1 MTLLSVLLQNPS
13 AGAGGTTGFMLMMGA
28 IFVVMYFFMF
38 RPQQKKMKDARKFRD
53 SLQKGAKVVTI
64 GGIHGKIVEVTDKTV
79 MVEIDDGVK
88 VKVNRTAIAM
98 DESVQLTEEAVKAK

>member
-1 MTLLSVLLQNPS
+1 MTLLSVLLQTLP
-13 AGAGGTTGFMLMMGA
+13 AGQGGTTGVRLMMGL

-38 RPQQKKMKDARKFRD
+38 RPQQKKMKDAKKFRE

-64 GGIHGKIVEVTDKTV
+64 GGIHGKIVEVMDKTLI
-79 MVEIDDGVK
+79 VEIDDKVK

-98 DESVQLTEEAVKAK
+98 DESLQLTEEAAKG